1 MAIAK
6 TGGTIISLFSFAHLP
21 NAGRVHKTLT
31 LFQTFQSV
39 IFHNNNEVKQK
50 GNSIW
55 LSGLLLPFS
64 TMGISPDNQWCA
76 LSTRWQ
82 QAPECFSIYFSLKW
96 VLDTL
101 QQNAGITQHQCCLAL
116 RGMWIYSA
124 PQLSAHF
131 RRFHNPGS
139 AYSWSRRKTV
149 SRDYSQ
155 GISTTKHWG
164 NFLRYCN
171 FAKIVEKYCIITL
184 RMWWW

>member
-1 MAIAK
+1 MQFI
-6 TGGTIISLFSFAHLP
+6 FHLP
-21 NAGRVHKTLT
+21 NAGRVPKTLA
-31 LFQTFQSV
+31 LFQTFLSD

-50 GNSIW
+50 GNFVW
-55 LSGLLLPFS
+55 LSGLLLHFS
-64 TMGISPDNQWCA
+64 TMGTNPDNQWCA

-82 QAPECFSIYFSLKW
+82 QALECYSIYFSLKW

-139 AYSWSRRKTV
+139 ASSCSAAKLSQEITHKALAQQSTGGTFYCTVILPRLWKTTV
-149 SRDYSQ
+149 
-155 GISTTKHWG
+155 
-164 NFLRYCN
+164 L
-171 FAKIVEKYCIITL
+171 
-184 RMWWW
+184 